1 MHPHFVRMGDEMNK
15 ARFLN
20 QRDRF
25 DVASLREWGIL
36 IVFVLIVGVLML
48 LSPTAFARPTNLI
61 NIVKQASINGILA
74 TGMTF
79 VIISGG
85 IDLSVGS
92 IVALSGVIAASFAH
106 PGEYPLIVPILLS
119 AVTGAVVGCLN
130 GFGVAYGNIPPFIVT
145 LGSMTIIRGMALI
158 VARGSPVFNVTKSF
172 ENIAGG
178 FLFDAIPNLTIY
190 FIVTA
195 AIGAFILTRTVFGR
209 RGYSVGGNEMAEK
222 VCGIQVEKIKVAVY
236 TISGFLA
243 GVAGLLLASRI
254 VSGNPTAGAS
264 YELDAIAAV
273 VIGGISLS
281 GGSGKWYGAVI
292 GALLIAVIGNGLD
305 ILNVSAHFQL
315 LIKGAIIITAVLL
328 DVKSKGARS

>member
-1 MHPHFVRMGDEMNK
+1 MDK
-15 ARFLN
+15 AGFLK
-20 QRDRF
+20 QRNRLDF
-25 DVASLREWGIL
+25 ASLREWGIL
-36 IVFVLIVGVLML
+36 IVFVLIVGILML
-48 LSPTAFARPTNLI
+48 LSPSSFARPTNLI

-106 PGEYPLIVPILLS
+106 PGEYPLIVPIVLS
-119 AVTGAVVGCLN
+119 ILVGGVAGFLN
-130 GFGVAYGNIPPFIVT
+130 GIGVAYGNIPPFIVT
-145 LGSMTIIRGMALI
+145 LGSMTMIRGMALI
-158 VARGSPVFNVTKSF
+158 VARGSPVFNVTKAF

-178 FLFDAIPNLTIY
+178 FLFDTIPYLTIY
-190 FIVTA
+190 FVVTA
-195 AIGAFILTRTVFGR
+195 AIGAFVLTRTVFGR
-209 RGYSVGGNEMAEK
+209 RVYSVGGNEMAAK
-222 VCGIQVEKIKVAVY
+222 VSGIQVDKTKVAVY
-236 TISGFLA
+236 SISGFLA

-254 VSGNPTAGAS
+254 VSGNPTSGVS

-328 DVKSKGARS
+328 DVKSKGNRT